1 MEYRL
6 ERPSARLAE
15 ACRETR
21 IATAALHEVSQTR
34 EGSSV
39 RKTVA
44 RLSVLAVS
52 LGIAVVGQVQPV
64 SAAIDCSSGTKMDIG
79 YTIKDG
85 AYIKGSASYTSCP
98 NRAIHSAEIV
108 LQTRIAIGGWSDVS
122 QTRVTISGIVTPS
135 QKSYSFKDLPCRAD
149 TMMDW
154 RDWRAKAVWK
164 HTSGTTTKYS
174 NVLRTVADC
183 RP

>member
-1 MEYRL
+1 
-6 ERPSARLAE
+6 
-15 ACRETR
+15 
-21 IATAALHEVSQTR
+21 
-34 EGSSV
+34 
-39 RKTVA
+39 
-44 RLSVLAVS
+44 
-52 LGIAVVGQVQPV
+52 
-64 SAAIDCSSGTKMDIG
+64 MDIG

-98 NRAIHSAEIV
+98 NRAIRSAEIV
-108 LQTRIAIGGWSDVS
+108 LQTRIAIGGWSDVGK
-122 QTRVTISGIVTPS
+122 TRVTISGIATPS

-149 TMMDW
+149 TTMDW